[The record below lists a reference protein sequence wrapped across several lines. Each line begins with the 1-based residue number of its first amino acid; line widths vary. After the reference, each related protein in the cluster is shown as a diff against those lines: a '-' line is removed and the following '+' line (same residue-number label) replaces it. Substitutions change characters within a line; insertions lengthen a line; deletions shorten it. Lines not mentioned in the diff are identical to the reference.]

1 MSPILTA
8 TASATRCGLLP
19 VFKSGLGAGKPA
31 LAIHP
36 IMGTLGGAGGTGGR
50 GKLPGKTGAGRGLME
65 SQEEPG
71 PALSFASSG
80 TSFCL
85 LCLRLLCLC
94 LLCLI
99 CLLCLPCLTLQL
111 LKLCEQSRIVN
122 QLVAHENIASPP
134 SQHRRCCFSI
144 PWTPEALQVRATPGT
159 HLCRVTPASHHLKG
173 LVTPQPCQ
181 EPMCHSQ

>member
-1 MSPILTA
+1 MTPILTL

-50 GKLPGKTGAGRGLME
+50 GKLPGKTSAGRGLME
-65 SQEEPG
+65 SQEEP
-71 PALSFASSG
+71 LSFASS
-80 TSFCL
+80 TSSVSFASFV
-85 LCLRLLCLC
+85 LCLC

-99 CLLCLPCLTLQL
+99 CLLCLLCLILQL

-122 QLVAHENIASPP
+122 QLVAQENIASPP

-144 PWTPEALQVRATPGT
+144 PWTPEALQVRATPG
-159 HLCRVTPASHHLKG
+159 
-173 LVTPQPCQ
+173 
-181 EPMCHSQ
+181 